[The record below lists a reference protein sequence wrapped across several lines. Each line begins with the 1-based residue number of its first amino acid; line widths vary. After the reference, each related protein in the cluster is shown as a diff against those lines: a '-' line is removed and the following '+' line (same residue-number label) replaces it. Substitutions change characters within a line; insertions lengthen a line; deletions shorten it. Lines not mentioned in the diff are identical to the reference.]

1 MYYYTKLSF
10 NDNRYNKNK
19 IMILDST
26 EVDIFAILE
35 ALLSRYYTL

>member
-1 MYYYTKLSF
+1 MHYHTKLSF